1 MCRMATA
8 DIAMIGVAAGWF
20 LFGASLVPMLRRP
33 RTGSQKRSP
42 VSLGA
47 MALQGL
53 GFAIVWGWTRPIGL
67 PLLAVPPGI
76 EPFIAAT
83 AVGLAIA
90 SGLFGIWA
98 VRTLGRQ
105 WSLVARLADRHELI
119 TTGPYA
125 IVRHP
130 IYTAMF
136 GLLIATGMA
145 RSEFIATV
153 IAAATYTGATMM
165 RVGSEERLLASAFG
179 AAHVDYK
186 RRVRAFIPGVW

>member
-1 MCRMATA
+1 MATP
-8 DIAMIGVAAGWF
+8 DIARIGVTAGWF
-20 LFGASLVPMLRRP
+20 LFGASLLPILWRS

-42 VSLGA
+42 VSLAA
-47 MALQGL
+47 MALQAL
-53 GFAIVWGWTRPIGL
+53 GFAIVWGWNPAPGRPLFAAPRGL
-67 PLLAVPPGI
+67 EPLIAV
-76 EPFIAAT
+76 AA
-83 AVGLAIA
+83 VVLAIA
-90 SGLFGIWA
+90 SGLFGVWA

-105 WSLVARLADRHELI
+105 WSLVARLTDQHQLI

-130 IYTAMF
+130 IYTAMS
-136 GLLIATGMA
+136 GLLLATGMA

-153 IAAATYTGATMM
+153 IAAAIYTAATMI

-179 AAHVDYK
+179 PAHVAYQ